1 MFRAG
6 GQRND
11 VERGLEGESGIF
23 SSLSFIPRCADYR
36 VVEGPPKGSEEIVWR
51 GVSAQPQNN
60 EHPDVGTYLVLTELE
75 I

>member
-1 MFRAG
+1 MFIRTG
-6 GQRND
+6 SQQDD
-11 VERGLEGESGIF
+11 VERGPGGESRIF

-36 VVEGPPKGSEEIVWR
+36 MVEGPPEGSEVIVWR

-60 EHPDVGTYLVLTELE
+60 EYPDVGTYLLIELE